1 MLMPL
6 QWMGAALALM
16 LSTSLS
22 SVTAQDLCACTPS
35 VYSIMLNFSNVCPP
49 AGFGNATGGLGQVTC
64 DITAIAQG
72 ENTNVT
78 SMTPVSVTRV
88 DYIELG
94 PDFNVIAQAESVGTV
109 EDGDIVSY
117 TSITALGGE
126 KPAALQMSATGQ
138 NLDGV
143 TIVSKFTVE
152 FTNSCDAYPVIV
164 PGDNAGWFVFVE
176 LVPPRQELCPAV
188 APPVTTAPTP
198 AGTAPSIAPV
208 PTTSPAPTGAMSMSM
223 SYSMSMRYLMNTD
236 GMIGLF
242 DDLTDFE
249 GFQHERNLPE
259 INANVVLPPR
269 SKVKRNRRLLRIR

>member
-1 MLMPL
+1 MPL

-35 VYSIMLNFSNVCPP
+35 IYSIQLNFSNSCPP
-49 AGFGNATGGLGQVTC
+49 TGFGNATGGLGEVTC
-64 DITAIAQG
+64 DITAIVQG
-72 ENTNVT
+72 NDTIVN
-78 SMTPVSVTRV
+78 SLTPVSITRV
-88 DYIELG
+88 AYLEFG
-94 PDFNVIAQAESVGTV
+94 PDFEVIAQAESLGTF

-117 TSITALGGE
+117 TSISALVGE
-126 KPAALQMSATGQ
+126 KLPTGIQISAQGP
-138 NLDGV
+138 NADGV
-143 TIVSKFTVE
+143 TVVSKFTVA

-164 PGDNAGWFVFVE
+164 PGDNAGWLEFVEE
-176 LVPPRQELCPAV
+176 LVPPRQALCPAV

-223 SYSMSMRYLMNTD
+223 SYSMSMSMRFLMNTD
-236 GMIGLF
+236 GIDTDGMLGLF

-249 GFQHERNLPE
+249 GFQHERDRKS
-259 INANVVLPPR
+259 VV
-269 SKVKRNRRLLRIR
+269 